1 MCIILAQKTNLI
13 QLFERDYVD
22 NVLITSPT
30 EITELSNMSVWWICQ
45 ENPDHRY
52 KIKVKERLAYRKR
65 IKKACLICKG
75 YRRKQEHF
83 IQFKKDIKK

>member
-13 QLFERDYVD
+13 QLFERDYVN

-45 ENPDHRY
+45 KIQNIVIKFNLKKEWHTENEIKRHVRFAKVTEESKNILY
-52 KIKVKERLAYRKR
+52 SLKKI
-65 IKKACLICKG
+65 
-75 YRRKQEHF
+75 
-83 IQFKKDIKK
+83 